1 MHHTTRFLGL
11 FSLFLVLGCQQS
23 SRVLVLASKMDT
35 EGALLA
41 NMMKLVLEKHGYT
54 ITDRIQLGGTPILR
68 QAILAGEVD
77 LYPEYTGNGAFFF
90 NEADS
95 PVWQDPQQGYQRVRE
110 LDLQNNGIVWL
121 TPAPANNTWAIA
133 VRRDLAGREGL
144 RTLSDLAS
152 YLNRGG
158 VLRLAASE
166 EFVNSSA
173 ALPAFAKVYGF
184 RLRPDQL
191 LILSGGNTATTQKA
205 AAEAIDGVNAAMAY
219 GTDGTLAAFDLVV
232 LEDDQKVQPVYEP
245 APIVR
250 REVLDRYP
258 DLPGLLE
265 PIFRS
270 LDLESLQKLNAS
282 IIVEGKVPEEVARE
296 WLRARRLIP

>member
-1 MHHTTRFLGL
+1 
-11 FSLFLVLGCQQS
+11 
-23 SRVLVLASKMDT
+23 MDT

-166 EFVNSSA
+166 EFVNSPA

>member
-166 EFVNSSA
+166 EFVNSPA